1 MVHYLSSMNYEM
13 IKLQD
18 VILKAKMSFYCA
30 NNTRALPLCSDFIY
44 KERVETFSL
53 CLEWIIIF
61 GLTSLWL
68 S

>member
-53 CLEWIIIF
+53 CLE
-61 GLTSLWL
+61 
-68 S
+68 